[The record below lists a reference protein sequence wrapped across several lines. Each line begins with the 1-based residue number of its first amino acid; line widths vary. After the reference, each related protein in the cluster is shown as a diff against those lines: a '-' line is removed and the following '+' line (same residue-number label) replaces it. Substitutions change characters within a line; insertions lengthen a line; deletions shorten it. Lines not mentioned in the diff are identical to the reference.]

1 MSYFFKVYF
10 ENTPIPVENVLG
22 EVGDGFKVAMAILN
36 NGRFGMG
43 AALSGKIGFSEPD
56 TFFGIARATF
66 LLLLRFFAFGSL
78 SRIRV

>member
-1 MSYFFKVYF
+1 MERCAFYLMSYFFKVYF

-43 AALSGKIGFSEPD
+43 AALSGKIESERVFATKCICLGF
-56 TFFGIARATF
+56 
-66 LLLLRFFAFGSL
+66 L
-78 SRIRV
+78 SNT